1 VAEERTY
8 VFKNFARSTLG
19 AALTAS
25 ATTLQVDANH
35 GDRFP
40 SPTDPD
46 EVFSIVLTSGDQYEI
61 VYCTA
66 RAGDYLTIERAKE
79 GTTALAFAAGALVLH
94 QVTAGF
100 WEKVA
105 TRVVAPESESFEI
118 TTANGGNV
126 YGFEQGIFGSSVPSP
141 ATFYNGARLVTRE
154 GIGETGSG
162 GFEFWIVDELLP
174 EHYTEVEIETDGG
187 QVILQ
192 LADVDD
198 GYIDPAESYYY
209 WTTAVWNVGDI
220 FSNPKTVTFR

>member
-66 RAGDYLTIERAKE
+66 RAG
-79 GTTALAFAAGALVLH
+79 
-94 QVTAGF
+94 
-100 WEKVA
+100 EKVA

-141 ATFYNGARLVTRE
+141 ATFYNGARLVTME